1 MLLPR
6 RFRAVLPFAA
16 ALIGCNPSP
25 THAPAASPYATPE
38 PPPIPTG
45 PSIVGRI
52 TLSSTKEPPRA
63 GVVYLED
70 APKQPGT
77 LMTATINVDHKNFT
91 PFIGVVTT
99 GGTVT
104 FGNLDVLTHHVFSPD
119 IKDFDTGFLRK
130 GDTSTREFDKPGP
143 VALLCNV
150 HPEMLGYVMVIPSTY
165 YGTINVDGTYAI
177 RNVPAGT
184 FKATAW
190 VPRMP
195 AVTRAVAVGDADVTL
210 DFTMPREGE

>member
-52 TLSSTKEPPRA
+52 TLSSTKDPPRA

-104 FGNLDVLTHHVFSPD
+104 FGNLDALTHHVFSPD
-119 IKDFDTGFLRK
+119 IKNFDTGFYERATRLPENSTSPAPWLSSATFTRRCSATSWSSPLRTTARS
-130 GDTSTREFDKPGP
+130 TSTARTR
-143 VALLCNV
+143 
-150 HPEMLGYVMVIPSTY
+150 S
-165 YGTINVDGTYAI
+165 
-177 RNVPAGT
+177 GT
-184 FKATAW
+184 FQRVRSRQPPGSRVCPPSLERWRWPT
-190 VPRMP
+190 RM
-195 AVTRAVAVGDADVTL
+195 
-210 DFTMPREGE
+210 